1 MKRIYTYLNPIAH
14 LGDNKYSFFFP
25 FFTTL
30 ITAVFLELYA
40 NQIIHNPDLVAPFA
54 IFLFLTFIIYFSF
67 REGILG
73 GVTTTFITIGYYLY
87 IIYSRNYKGEHLE
100 SGIETTMI
108 LAIIYFLLAGVIGWL
123 KETIDRLILRETDEK
138 KRLQS
143 IIQEMPVGVIITDK
157 DGYVTNIN
165 KRTNEIIGVPIP
177 IGFKVGKNRP
187 LLPTTH
193 NGKPLSTSQGP
204 IITAL
209 TQGKSTVGL
218 EINIIRKDKKKV
230 ILLVS
235 ATPIHNRKNEVI
247 ACVCVVDD
255 ITAQKELEERKD
267 DFVNM
272 ASHELKTPLT
282 SMKLYIDVL
291 MKLMHTYKDEK
302 VIKSVQNIHKQ
313 TNRLQKLINDLLDVS
328 RLQTGKLS
336 FNKEIFSLREVVE
349 ETVEIFQ
356 ASSSKHKITFTK
368 KISDEVY
375 ADRFRIYQVITNL
388 ITNAMKYSR
397 NGQPV
402 TVSMS
407 KKGNMIEVH
416 VKDQGIGIEKDQQKR
431 IFERLYQ
438 IKDNKD
444 NTFPGFGMGL
454 YIAKEIINR
463 HRGRIWVE
471 SKKAKGSTFSFSLPL
486 KKTSTSS

>member
-1 MKRIYTYLNPIAH
+1 
-14 LGDNKYSFFFP
+14 SFFFP

-73 GVTTTFITIGYYLY
+73 GVTATFITIGYYLY

-204 IITAL
+204 IIAAL

-218 EINIIRKDKKKV
+218 EISIIRKDKKKV

-291 MKLMHTYKDEK
+291 MKLMHTY
-302 VIKSVQNIHKQ
+302 
-313 TNRLQKLINDLLDVS
+313 
-328 RLQTGKLS
+328 
-336 FNKEIFSLREVVE
+336 
-349 ETVEIFQ
+349 
-356 ASSSKHKITFTK
+356 
-368 KISDEVY
+368 
-375 ADRFRIYQVITNL
+375 
-388 ITNAMKYSR
+388 
-397 NGQPV
+397 
-402 TVSMS
+402 
-407 KKGNMIEVH
+407 
-416 VKDQGIGIEKDQQKR
+416 
-431 IFERLYQ
+431 
-438 IKDNKD
+438 
-444 NTFPGFGMGL
+444 
-454 YIAKEIINR
+454 
-463 HRGRIWVE
+463 
-471 SKKAKGSTFSFSLPL
+471 
-486 KKTSTSS
+486 